1 MLGYRYKVLRSNLC
15 AIVQFFLCF
24 LRSFFPLQRII
35 KRLIQRYIYKTQSEM
50 AQNAE
55 AENGMYSSTSPCL
68 TEMCKTIIT

>member
-1 MLGYRYKVLRSNLC
+1 MLGYRYKVFEKQFMRDRL
-15 AIVQFFLCF
+15 FFLCF

-68 TEMCKTIIT
+68 TEM